1 MTRRKK
7 ESKIFDL
14 KPRLTLA
21 MKLAATFAI
30 TYYGLLFLYEV
41 FMLVMYHYSIDSY
54 YLGNGEVLE
63 NRSKDFVYLIIEV
76 VLSGLLVF
84 SLIQI
89 FRKKVNGK
97 AFFVGFS
104 ILLIAFQLY
113 TSGVHPWLKYALE
126 VLMVLIIAPVRMR
139 AKIKKG
145 KLTLEDSASPEAS
158 TENPAEVPAPDTAQE
173 PQVPASPASS
183 SEPHD

>member
-1 MTRRKK
+1 MTRKPK

-14 KPRLTLA
+14 KPQLTLA

-30 TYYGLLFLYEV
+30 TYYGLLFLFEIV
-41 FMLVMYHYSIDSY
+41 MLVMYHYSIDSY

-63 NRSKDFVYLIIEV
+63 NRSKDFVFLVIEF
-76 VLSGLLVF
+76 VLTGLLVF

-104 ILLIAFQLY
+104 ILLIGFQLY

-126 VLMVLIIAPVRMR
+126 VLLVLIITPVRMKKR
-139 AKIKKG
+139 VKIQQG
-145 KLTLEDSASPEAS
+145 KIMLEDIEASPE
-158 TENPAEVPAPDTAQE
+158 NPEEQALDTVQE
-173 PQVPASPASS
+173 PQAPATPSS
-183 SEPHD
+183 NSEPLS

>member
-1 MTRRKK
+1 MTRKPK

-14 KPRLTLA
+14 KPQLTLA

-30 TYYGLLFLYEV
+30 TYYGLLFLFEIV
-41 FMLVMYHYSIDSY
+41 MLVMYHYSIDSY

-63 NRSKDFVYLIIEV
+63 NRSKDFVFLVIEF
-76 VLSGLLVF
+76 VLTGLLVF

-104 ILLIAFQLY
+104 ILLIGFQLY

-126 VLMVLIIAPVRMR
+126 VLMVLIITPVRMKKR
-139 AKIKKG
+139 VKIQQG
-145 KLTLEDSASPEAS
+145 KIMLEDIEASPE
-158 TENPAEVPAPDTAQE
+158 NPEEQALDTVQE
-173 PQVPASPASS
+173 PQAPATPSS
-183 SEPHD
+183 NSEPLS